1 MPFGATRG
9 TIWRGGLEVSME
21 KASYGRFLAMVG
33 TGTAVMFVVMYLN
46 TWAFEHALWSWTRF
60 YMAMMAVVMLLFML
74 PMYKD
79 RRANAAIFAGS
90 AALFV
95 AGLVLVR
102 TQVLVGDVAWM
113 RAMVPHHSIAILTS
127 ERAGLEDER
136 VRALASEI
144 IETQRREIA
153 EMKMLIADLE

>member
-1 MPFGATRG
+1 
-9 TIWRGGLEVSME
+9 ME

-60 YMAMMAVVMLLFML
+60 YMAMMMAATMAAVMLLFML

-79 RRANAAIFAGS
+79 RRANTAIFVGS
-90 AALFV
+90 AVLFL
-95 AGLVLVR
+95 AGLGLVR
-102 TQVLVGDVAWM
+102 SQVLVGDVAWM